1 MEELYTNPTFKT
13 ILFYGSLAIFG
24 FLALVIIVKIV
35 GKNKGHKNQHAEVK
49 NSDIQRLFNSS
60 NENKE
65 TKGEGMGKKPFP
77 EMKEEYDVENNF
89 FRKNKYKDFD
99 L

>member
-1 MEELYTNPTFKT
+1 MEELYTDPTFKT
-13 ILFYGSLAIFG
+13 TLFYSSLAIFG
-24 FLALVIIVKIV
+24 FLALVVVLKIV
-35 GKNKGHKNQHAEVK
+35 GKNKVLKNQHAEVK
-49 NSDIQRLFNSS
+49 NSDIQRLFDSS
-60 NENKE
+60 NQNQD
-65 TKGEGMGKKPFP
+65 TKGEGRGKKPFP